1 MILRPWQNAPRHNK
15 EQAMRVN
22 KNNQNE
28 NAAMME
34 ALEDRQL
41 YSVSLTPSIPIP
53 PPSPTVSRIVVV
65 TPTTA
70 PPPVQP
76 NVVISIIAVLIGL

>member
-1 MILRPWQNAPRHNK
+1 MNAK
-15 EQAMRVN
+15 
-22 KNNQNE
+22 KNNVRE
-28 NAAMME
+28 HPAMME
-34 ALEDRQL
+34 QLEDRQL

-53 PPSPTVSRIVVV
+53 PPSPSVSRLVVV

-70 PPPVQP
+70 PPPVSP

>member
-1 MILRPWQNAPRHNK
+1 MNAK
-15 EQAMRVN
+15 
-22 KNNQNE
+22 KINQRQE
-28 NAAMME
+28 TPAMME

-53 PPSPTVSRIVVV
+53 PPSTSPSKLIVV
-65 TPTTA
+65 TSTTDPA
-70 PPPVQP
+70 PVQT